1 MNAALN
7 TVIKLS
13 AFYIVI
19 IFISSCQKTH
29 SYMVHG
35 QMVDS
40 TVTPNASI
48 SNTSFVLT
56 VMYDGPS
63 LSYPMQKTPYTFVT
77 DNNGNFSVS
86 FDVKNLEGFIIS
98 YPAGTVIPVHV
109 SGFASNKYNYDLG
122 VVKTKKL

>member
-1 MNAALN
+1 
-7 TVIKLS
+7 
-13 AFYIVI
+13 
-19 IFISSCQKTH
+19 
-29 SYMVHG
+29 
-35 QMVDS
+35 MVDS